1 MHTEIQEKIEP
12 EKPKFS
18 HMLSYGFAQFSDII
32 AYQSFTLLIF
42 TFYYTNVGLDVDLI
56 TWGFIIWSFWNSFN
70 DPLMGYL
77 SDKTHTKWGRR
88 RPWIIASIIPLAI
101 MMVLL
106 FTPPIAGSESA
117 IFIYFIVSICV
128 FELFYTM
135 YNLNQTCLFP
145 EIFLD
150 TDVRIKAMNIKQII
164 GILGLLVA
172 FLLPTFIIPDLTDPT
187 YFSLYRII

>member
-1 MHTEIQEKIEP
+1 MQTEIQEKKEQ

-88 RPWIIASIIPLAI
+88 RPWIMASIIPLAI

-117 IFIYFIVSICV
+117 IFV
-128 FELFYTM
+128 
-135 YNLNQTCLFP
+135 CLSSSTRCT
-145 EIFLD
+145 I
-150 TDVRIKAMNIKQII
+150 
-164 GILGLLVA
+164 
-172 FLLPTFIIPDLTDPT
+172 
-187 YFSLYRII
+187 